1 MRVGPRLGF
10 VSRSGRIIAIVG
22 ALVVLVVAFVVLKP
36 GDEEPASTTATPTP
50 TPTPTPQETQTTRTA
65 PEAKPAPEF
74 ATIVVRGAKPVGGVQ
89 EIDVKKGERVRLRV
103 TSPDTTDHIHIH
115 GYDLMKDLKPGRQA
129 RFAFT
134 ADADGIYEIELEDA
148 GVPIAELTVKP

>member
-1 MRVGPRLGF
+1 M
-10 VSRSGRIIAIVG
+10 SRFGRIIAIVG

-50 TPTPTPQETQTTRTA
+50 TPTPQETQTTRTA
-65 PEAKPAPEF
+65 PEAKPAPEVT
-74 ATIVVRGAKPVGGVQ
+74 TIVVRGAQPVGGVQ

-148 GVPIAELTVKP
+148 GVLIAELTVKP

>member
-1 MRVGPRLGF
+1 

-36 GDEEPASTTATPTP
+36 GDEELASTTATPKQP
-50 TPTPTPQETQTTRTA
+50 QPPQETQTTRTA

>member
-1 MRVGPRLGF
+1 M
-10 VSRSGRIIAIVG
+10 SRFGRIIAIVG

-36 GDEEPASTTATPTP
+36 GDEEPASTTAT
-50 TPTPTPQETQTTRTA
+50 QTTRTA

-74 ATIVVRGAKPVGGVQ
+74 TTIVVRGAKPVGGVQ